1 MSRHI
6 MLSSHL
12 KVFNLIL
19 LLALIYPCIS
29 QAQGDAKARDLLRRM
44 NANYKSFRTMTADFS
59 FTLENPAQKINE
71 QQRGKLEIKG
81 KKYRLDMK
89 QQAIMTDGSIL
100 WVVLKDAKEVNVSD
114 YEPAPDELTPTSVFT
129 LYEKGFEPYMNSEGS
144 TATSKVIDL
153 VPIDKKKPFFKIK
166 LSVDPVKALLTQAVV
181 LNKDGSRMT
190 YVIRDFKPNS
200 PINDSQFQFQKS
212 QYPQFEVV
220 DLR

>member
-1 MSRHI
+1 
-6 MLSSHL
+6 
-12 KVFNLIL
+12 
-19 LLALIYPCIS
+19 
-29 QAQGDAKARDLLRRM
+29 
-44 NANYKSFRTMTADFS
+44 
-59 FTLENPAQKINE
+59 
-71 QQRGKLEIKG
+71 
-81 KKYRLDMK
+81 
-89 QQAIMTDGSIL
+89 
-100 WVVLKDAKEVNVSD
+100 
-114 YEPAPDELTPTSVFT
+114 
-129 LYEKGFEPYMNSEGS
+129 
-144 TATSKVIDL
+144 